1 MQALRNDTHI
11 SSIDLGF
18 NQIDDTGA
26 TAVARLLGETSILS
40 NINLECVRLCVAA
53 RNAAGAVGRA

>member
-1 MQALRNDTHI
+1 VQALRNDTHI

-53 RNAAGAVGRA
+53 SNAAGAAGRA